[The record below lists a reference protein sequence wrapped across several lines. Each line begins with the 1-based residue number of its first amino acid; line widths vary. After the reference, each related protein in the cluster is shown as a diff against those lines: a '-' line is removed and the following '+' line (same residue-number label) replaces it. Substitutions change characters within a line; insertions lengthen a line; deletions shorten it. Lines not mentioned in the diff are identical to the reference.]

1 MRDGLFE
8 MNTTVLCPDGKY
20 AEVISDDGK
29 TTKVWKEGIHKEY
42 PTKLLIRVS
51 DR

>member
-1 MRDGLFE
+1 MDTLE
-8 MNTTVLCPDGKY
+8 QDSTVLCPDGKY
-20 AEVISDDGK
+20 ATVISDNGK
-29 TTKVWKEGIHKEY
+29 TTKVWKDGIHKEY